1 MENRNIP
8 VPEQKNYEEAYG
20 LAYQLVREKVAATGD
35 IEEQCRKSG
44 ARYQVTDN
52 RRAIIISYLNR
63 PYEISL
69 PEAEVSLVGSDDEIP
84 MRDKLLILHY
94 FTTAKGTPPGNKL
107 ITFQELPEG
116 SMYSP
121 TFAQRTINPLTRYFG
136 DDPDKLP
143 EVSRDLGGEKT
154 NFGDVAVTIN
164 AFSHVPIT
172 ILFWKGDEELTPQ
185 GNILFD
191 ATITDYLATEDITVL
206 CEIITWKLIR
216 QLG

>member
-44 ARYQVTDN
+44 ARYQVTGN